1 MISCLPTFIAFC
13 LFAVFALLPAFASSA
28 LGQAWTYR
36 LGNDPY
42 KYVDDAPPR
51 AYTRDTQTF
60 NTYFRTP
67 HNTDDQIGPATPP
80 NQVERLAD
88 ELGHHIKMNYKHNVP
103 EYNRRYVHFRSAMD
117 EWDKSPKGV
126 EQQVQMTQFL
136 KTSLKYS
143 MPGSGS
149 DNFLPPLPR
158 VNPIDQDSDST
169 RSPGVLDP
177 FTDDPVQAAPM

>member
-1 MISCLPTFIAFC
+1 L
-13 LFAVFALLPAFASSA
+13 LLAL
-28 LGQAWTYR
+28 AWTSPAAAQYPGTFR

-42 KYVDDAPPR
+42 RFVEDAPGH
-51 AYTRDTQTF
+51 AYTRDTPT
-60 NTYFRTP
+60 TRAYFRAPRTG
-67 HNTDDQIGPATPP
+67 DDQIGPATPP
-80 NQVERLAD
+80 DEVSRLSD
-88 ELGHHIKMNYKHNVP
+88 QLGHHLKMAYKHDVP
-103 EYNRRYVHFRSAMD
+103 EYNRRYTHFRSVMD

-143 MPGSGS
+143 MPGS
-149 DNFLPPLPR
+149 DNFLPPMPR

-177 FTDDPVQAAPM
+177 FRDDPVQAAPM